1 MQGWDIS
8 SQFSVFGSLIMDW
21 NSRRATA
28 VIQNALVEDR
38 ATRDATSYAC
48 IGANQLAAA
57 TLLVKQECILA
68 GVGCISRIL
77 DVYATLDGAVV
88 SHYDVISHPE
98 IFDGVRMHPGQ
109 TAAVIRHNAR
119 VILSCE
125 RVILNFI
132 QRMSGIATLTRKFV
146 DAIDGTKATIL
157 DTRKTAPGLR
167 ALDKYAV
174 RCGGGQNHR
183 LDLSDGILV
192 KNNHISLAGGIA
204 RALANLH
211 QNRRGNQPIEVEVRS
226 LRELEDAL
234 EHGAEAILLD
244 NMSVDDVRKAVERCT
259 KFERRIPLECS
270 GGIKLENVRAYAET
284 GVDYISVGALT
295 HSPVAI
301 DMSLRIA
308 PA

>member
-1 MQGWDIS
+1 
-8 SQFSVFGSLIMDW
+8 MDW
-21 NSRRATA
+21 NSRRTTA
-28 VIQNALVEDR
+28 IIQNALLEDR

-48 IGANQLAAA
+48 IGANQLATA

-68 GVGCISRIL
+68 GIGCINRIL
-77 DVYATLDGAVV
+77 DVYAALDGAVI

-125 RVILNFI
+125 RVILNFM

-146 DAIDGTKATIL
+146 DAVEGTKTHIL
-157 DTRKTAPGLR
+157 DTRKTVPGLR
-167 ALDKYAV
+167 VIDKYAV

-192 KNNHISLAGGIA
+192 KNNHIELAGGIT
-204 RALANLH
+204 RALDNLH
-211 QNRRGNQPIEVEVRS
+211 QNRRGTQPIEVEVRS
-226 LRELEDAL
+226 LKELEEAL

-244 NMSVDDVRKAVERCT
+244 NMRVEDVRKAVERCA
-259 KFERRIPLECS
+259 KFERRIPLEAS
-270 GGIKLENVRAYAET
+270 GGINLQNVRSYAET

-295 HSPVAI
+295 HSPTAV
-301 DMSLRIA
+301 DMSLRIS

>member
-1 MQGWDIS
+1 
-8 SQFSVFGSLIMDW
+8 MDW
-21 NSRRATA
+21 NSRRTTA
-28 VIQNALVEDR
+28 IIQNALLEDR

-48 IGANQLAAA
+48 IGANQLATA

-68 GVGCISRIL
+68 GIGCINRIL
-77 DVYATLDGAVV
+77 DVYAALDGAVI

-125 RVILNFI
+125 RVILNFM

-146 DAIDGTKATIL
+146 DAVEGTKTHIL
-157 DTRKTAPGLR
+157 DTRKTVPGLR
-167 ALDKYAV
+167 VIDKYAV

-192 KNNHISLAGGIA
+192 KNNHIELAGGIT
-204 RALANLH
+204 RALDNLH
-211 QNRRGNQPIEVEVRS
+211 QNRRGTQPIEVEVRS
-226 LRELEDAL
+226 LKELEEAL
-234 EHGAEAILLD
+234 QHGAEAILLD
-244 NMSVDDVRKAVERCT
+244 NMPVEDVRKAVERCA
-259 KFERRIPLECS
+259 KFERRIPLEAS
-270 GGIKLENVRAYAET
+270 GGINLQNVRSYAET

-295 HSPVAI
+295 HSPTAV
-301 DMSLRIA
+301 DMSLRISQA
-308 PA
+308 